1 MTDNDDKRAAQQRL
15 LELAA
20 NLKHKFTGPEV
31 VNLFFGT
38 AVAVITA
45 ELGPEKAADYVAL
58 LAEAMDGRG
67 EGADLPP
74 PTVN

>member
-1 MTDNDDKRAAQQRL
+1 MADDKTQAQQRL
-15 LELAA
+15 LRLAW
-20 NLKHKFTGPEV
+20 NMKKKFTGPEV
-31 VNLFFGT
+31 VSLFFGT

-45 ELGPEKAADYVAL
+45 ELGPEKAADYVAM

>member
-1 MTDNDDKRAAQQRL
+1 MADDTTQAQQRL
-15 LELAA
+15 LRLAW
-20 NLKHKFTGPEV
+20 NMKKKFTGPEV
-31 VNLFFGT
+31 VSLFFGT

-45 ELGPEKAADYVAL
+45 ELGPEKAADYVAM

>member
-1 MTDNDDKRAAQQRL
+1 MADDKTQAQQRL
-15 LELAA
+15 LRLAW
-20 NLKHKFTGPEV
+20 NMKKKFTGPEV
-31 VNLFFGT
+31 VSLFFGT

-45 ELGPEKAADYVAL
+45 ELGPEKAADYVAM

-74 PTVN
+74 PAVH